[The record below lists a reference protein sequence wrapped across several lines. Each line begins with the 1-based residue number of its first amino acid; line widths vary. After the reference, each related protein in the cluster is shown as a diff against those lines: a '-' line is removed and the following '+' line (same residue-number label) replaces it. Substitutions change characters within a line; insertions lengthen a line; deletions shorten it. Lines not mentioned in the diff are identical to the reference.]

1 VTVLLFISTAA
12 VIVLAGTN
20 LSRYGDVI
28 AERSGLGRTFVGLV
42 LTASITSLPELVTG
56 FSSVVLHDAPEVAVG
71 DVAGSL
77 VFNLLLLVL
86 IDALAPAGTPA
97 PDFRS
102 GHAILLGGTALG
114 TLAVAAALAWPSELP
129 GLARVGTVTPVL
141 AVLYFGALRWVYV
154 RNRPAEAPG
163 PEPDGVSLRQAVG
176 LYAANAA
183 LVVVSAGFLPKLA
196 VDLADHTGLGQ
207 SFVGAAIVGAVTSLP
222 EFAVTVSAVRL
233 RALDLAVAGLLG
245 SNLFD
250 LLILALDDVAYAP
263 GPLLAAVSKAH
274 LVPLLTAVL
283 MSGVLAA
290 AVRLG
295 AWPGR
300 TRRFSAASLLLL
312 GLYGAQLVVM
322 YLRRAAG

>member
-1 VTVLLFISTAA
+1 MAVLLFLSTAA

-56 FSSVVLHDAPEVAVG
+56 LSSVALHDAPEVAVG

-86 IDALAPAGTPA
+86 VDALAPAGTPA

-102 GHAILLGGTALG
+102 GHPLLLGGAALG
-114 TLAVAAALAWPSELP
+114 TLVAAAGLAWPRALP
-129 GLARVGTVTPVL
+129 GLGRVGAATPVL
-141 AVLYFGALRWVYV
+141 AVLYFVVLRRVYL
-154 RNRPAEAPG
+154 RNRPPEAPA
-163 PEPDGVSLRQAVG
+163 PEPDGMPLRKAAG

-183 LVVVSAGFLPKLA
+183 LVVAAAGFLPKLA

-207 SFVGAAIVGAVTSLP
+207 SFVGAALVGATTSLP
-222 EFAVTVSAVRL
+222 ELAVTVAAVRL
-233 RALDLAVAGLLG
+233 KAVDLAVAGLLG

-250 LLILALDDVAYAP
+250 LLVLAVDDVAYAP
-263 GPLLAAVSKAH
+263 GPLLGAVSADH
-274 LVPLLTAVL
+274 LVPLLTAL
-283 MSGVLAA
+283 GMSGVLAV
-290 AVRLG
+290 AVGLR

-300 TRRFSAASLLLL
+300 TRRFSAASVLLAA
-312 GLYGAQLVVM
+312 LYAAHLVVM
-322 YLRRAAG
+322 YVRRPTG